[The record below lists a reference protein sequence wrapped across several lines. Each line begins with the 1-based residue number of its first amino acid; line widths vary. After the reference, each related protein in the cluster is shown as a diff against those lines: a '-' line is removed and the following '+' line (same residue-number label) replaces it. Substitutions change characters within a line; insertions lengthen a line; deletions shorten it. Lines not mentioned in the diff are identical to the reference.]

1 MKKGRSFFDLLPF
14 FLFMVQISF
23 PKNRLYEGYT
33 IRYSIRVL
41 SIRFGFRA
49 RHLFYRSII
58 CIPHG
63 EKQDKTEASEDRINR
78 YKYLIFR

>member
-14 FLFMVQISF
+14 FLFMVQISS

-49 RHLFYRSII
+49 GHLFY
-58 CIPHG
+58 
-63 EKQDKTEASEDRINR
+63 Q
-78 YKYLIFR
+78 KYLIIPFGVDNMRFILPACDVNKIPSR

>member
-1 MKKGRSFFDLLPF
+1 MLFFPQKPLIKT
-14 FLFMVQISF
+14 QI
-23 PKNRLYEGYT
+23 
-33 IRYSIRVL
+33 V
-41 SIRFGFRA
+41 
-49 RHLFYRSII
+49 I

>member
-33 IRYSIRVL
+33 IRYSIRVPGSTSVL
-41 SIRFGFRA
+41 SEYLMIPSGVDNMRFILPA
-49 RHLFYRSII
+49 
-58 CIPHG
+58 CDVNKIP
-63 EKQDKTEASEDRINR
+63 SR
-78 YKYLIFR
+78 

>member
-1 MKKGRSFFDLLPF
+1 MFPYSKASTIKP
-14 FLFMVQISF
+14 QI
-23 PKNRLYEGYT
+23 T
-33 IRYSIRVL
+33 
-41 SIRFGFRA
+41 
-49 RHLFYRSII
+49 RSII